1 MSSLLLQLLGH
12 AGPLTYVLI
21 CQLFPVVPLPLD
33 AVVSLSEV
41 AFPIPV
47 VVLPSTSQLCIALWP
62 PEINKSILLILYL
75 CSK

>member
-1 MSSLLLQLLGH
+1 MLFQLLWH
-12 AGPLTYVLI
+12 AGPLAYVLI

-47 VVLPSTSQLCIALWP
+47 VVLPSMSQLCIALWP
-62 PEINKSILLILYL
+62 LEVNKSVLLILYL